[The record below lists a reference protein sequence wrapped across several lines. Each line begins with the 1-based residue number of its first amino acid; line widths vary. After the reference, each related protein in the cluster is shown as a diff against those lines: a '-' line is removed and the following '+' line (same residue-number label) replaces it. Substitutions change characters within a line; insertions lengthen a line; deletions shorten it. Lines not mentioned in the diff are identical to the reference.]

1 MGWGDRSL
9 FSRISESNH
18 PEEGPSRGIQGIP
31 PSHYTASQPDPMV
44 FSRALLAVVASSAAV
59 CTSAFSLLPSHV
71 PREASQPATIMSLA
85 SRREALSLVV
95 GAGLALAQ
103 PAIAADTETPK
114 IPASEMIKPP
124 ETSCAQVFPVREP
137 S

>member
-1 MGWGDRSL
+1 
-9 FSRISESNH
+9 
-18 PEEGPSRGIQGIP
+18 
-31 PSHYTASQPDPMV
+31 MV